1 MDKNKLSNWRVTT
14 DKFEITYP
22 HEAYDDEL
30 PFRVATIHSYP
41 GQGRAYQ
48 LMYLSEELITLSEE
62 EIINILSQWMQD
74 GIDCRI
80 SMGDIK
86 E

>member
-1 MDKNKLSNWRVTT
+1 MDRNKLSQWQVTT

-30 PFRVATIHSYP
+30 PFRVATIKSYP
-41 GQGRAYQ
+41 GKGRAYQ
-48 LMYLSEELITLSEE
+48 KIYLTEELIALSEE
-62 EIINILSQWMQD
+62 EIIKILSQWMQD
-74 GIDCRI
+74 GIDYRI
-80 SMGDIK
+80 STGEIK

>member
-1 MDKNKLSNWRVTT
+1 MDRDKLSRWRVTT

-22 HEAYDDEL
+22 HEAYDDNL
-30 PFRVATIHSYP
+30 PFRVATIKSYP

-48 LMYLSEELITLSEE
+48 LIYLTEELITLSEE
-62 EIINILSQWMQD
+62 EIIKILSQWMQD
-74 GIDCRI
+74 GIDYRI
-80 SMGDIK
+80 AIGDIK

>member
-1 MDKNKLSNWRVTT
+1 MDRNKLSRWRVLT

-22 HEAYDDEL
+22 HEEYDDEL
-30 PFRVATIHSYP
+30 PFRVVTIKSYP
-41 GQGRAYQ
+41 GKGRAYQ
-48 LMYLSEELITLSEE
+48 LIHLSEELITLSEE

-74 GIDCRI
+74 GIDYRI
-80 SMGDIK
+80 SMGDMK

>member
-1 MDKNKLSNWRVTT
+1 MDRNKLSRWRVTT

-30 PFRVATIHSYP
+30 PFRVATIKSYP

-48 LMYLSEELITLSEE
+48 LIYLTEELIMLSEE
-62 EIINILSQWMQD
+62 EIIKFLNQVMQNEIDYLILV
-74 GIDCRI
+74 
-80 SMGDIK
+80 GDIK